1 MYFAQPSFW
10 IFQGCGFIKW
20 HTITIMIKTI
30 PLLRGNRVANL
41 PKGSSISIS
50 LELEISPISS
60 SSISSMLTAAGG
72 LFCSRWPL
80 WFRIRPSL
88 DFCNCSSRE
97 SDSVDSDKGSNEGM
111 IFFRVE
117 LLRLRDLVRAVGLSL
132 LRLEGLSEKKIAK
145 IQIKIRIKN
154 STVQQV

>member
-1 MYFAQPSFW
+1 MYFAKPSFR
-10 IFQGCGFIKW
+10 IFEGCGFIMW

-30 PLLRGNRVANL
+30 PPLRGNRVANL

-72 LFCSRWPL
+72 LFCSRWSRWPL

-132 LRLEGLSEKKIAK
+132 LRLEGLSEKKIEK
-145 IQIKIRIKN
+145 KSIIVD
-154 STVQQV
+154 SFWSF